1 MTGRG
6 RGASRV
12 PAPPAATAPR
22 VTTPPTPAS
31 RRPATR
37 SVVSSTNIFARVTK
51 YFPVSDGQA
60 GAVLGQHAEQV
71 GQRGG
76 GGLGGGAQPR
86 PGPVRAPVEAGL
98 RGHGPGVDQLRRH
111 HTPVIMGAI
120 P

>member
-1 MTGRG
+1 M
-6 RGASRV
+6 
-12 PAPPAATAPR
+12 
-22 VTTPPTPAS
+22 
-31 RRPATR
+31 
-37 SVVSSTNIFARVTK
+37 
-51 YFPVSDGQA
+51 SDGQA

-86 PGPVRAPVEAGL
+86 PGPLRAPVEAGL

-111 HTPVIMGAI
+111 HTPVIMRAI